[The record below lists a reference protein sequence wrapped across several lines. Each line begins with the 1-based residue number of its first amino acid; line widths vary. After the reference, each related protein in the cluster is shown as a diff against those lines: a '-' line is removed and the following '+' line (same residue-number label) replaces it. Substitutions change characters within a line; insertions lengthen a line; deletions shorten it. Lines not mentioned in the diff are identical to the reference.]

1 MRFFCDTCFVY
12 YFKRRDFLKE
22 LIKIGK
28 FNFNYPYFR
37 IFIVTMLVDLLTPPL
52 SVLYVFNIDNLP
64 TYLNSVFFIS
74 TPLMLK
80 LLMVQYFFF
89 FYYFAS
95 FWPSLHCSLHY
106 KKKILSLFFSNSH
119 TIILKRFS
127 ITSNNKF
134 FYYY

>member
-64 TYLNSVFFIS
+64 TYLNSVFFYIHTFNVKAS
-74 TPLMLK
+74 YGP
-80 LLMVQYFFF
+80 VFFF
-89 FYYFAS
+89 CYFAS

-134 FYYY
+134 FFYYY